1 MIIFIME
8 NNWGGGGGG
17 GGAGARMGEVPHIM
31 FTEYITSRH
40 IFGEL
45 LSPSDAVAVPGG
57 MYGAGSGPVFISQL
71 TCSGVED
78 SVLHCPLLQ
87 TIGLTPCDH
96 SRDAGVRCVGKVA
109 SGTLCYPSDLCVDPQ
124 TLMSA

>member
-1 MIIFIME
+1 MFNTKLINIFALQQTI
-8 NNWGGGGGG
+8 
-17 GGAGARMGEVPHIM
+17 
-31 FTEYITSRH
+31 EYITSGH

-45 LSPSDAVAVPGG
+45 LSASDAVAVPGG
-57 MYGAGSGPVFISQL
+57 VYGAGSGPVFISQL

-78 SVLHCPLLQ
+78 SVLHCPVLQ

-109 SGTLCYPSDLCVDPQ
+109 SGTLCYPSDLCMDPQ